1 MTLKEDIAAMRLRI
15 AKAESERDRW
25 RSVGKAGEILRGLLQ
40 WVEALKLQ
48 LDLLRKA
55 ARLGTQPHTQA
66 KDSKQAAATGKAT

>member
-15 AKAESERDRW
+15 AKAESERDSW
-25 RSVGKAGEILRGLLQ
+25 RSVGKAGEIFRGLLQ

-55 ARLGTQPHTQA
+55 ARLGTRP
-66 KDSKQAAATGKAT
+66 